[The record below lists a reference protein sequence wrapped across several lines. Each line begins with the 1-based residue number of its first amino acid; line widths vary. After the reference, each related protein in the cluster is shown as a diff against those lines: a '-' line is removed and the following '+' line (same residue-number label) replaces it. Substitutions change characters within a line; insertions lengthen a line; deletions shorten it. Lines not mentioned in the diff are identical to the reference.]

1 VKKDNN
7 AETNKK
13 EDVAEKK
20 TSANEAVKITKV
32 GAMLK
37 EMRLQKGLKIAEIS
51 KHLCIRKHYI
61 EAIEESDYKEI
72 PAFPYGIGF
81 IRSYANFLGLN
92 GENIVDLY
100 KEETQGDKTKDSKV
114 LEPQKDAVMP
124 EIRYLLI
131 SILAIILIYVV
142 WMVFNSKEEAIVENI
157 AEQNS
162 VVLNEEAVVVEE
174 FNVNNEVLVEDASG
188 VISVENNNDENQIV
202 VSGTASALVKAGESA
217 SITVELTKVAKIVTD
232 AASLKEA
239 IASGGTVYVAND
251 ITVAENLTINQDV
264 TIRALDKDVTLNYT
278 ANSGSLFT
286 VQKSAQKSATL
297 TIGGGD
303 YRLTVDGNG
312 KTYTRS
318 APLIDIKSGTVHL
331 YGTITNGIST
341 ITVGGIEVEGTSST
355 LNMYDGAIVSQCK
368 CTDRWGIG
376 GAIGV
381 RSGGKMYMYGGTI
394 TGNTAQNASA
404 VYVNYKS
411 VFTMS
416 GGTISGNS
424 SDIAV
429 NVSASTFKIGGGAL
443 ISSDDKVSLKESDV
457 IIISELSGPTPVA
470 TITLEPGAT
479 SESTVKTA
487 GDGIVLANEVGKFT
501 LSGCTIDSDGTL
513 KEVQ

>member
-1 VKKDNN
+1 MKKDNN

-20 TSANEAVKITKV
+20 TSANETVKITKV

-202 VSGTASALVKAGESA
+202 VSEGVYGE
-217 SITVELTKVAKIVTD
+217 KTD
-232 AASLKEA
+232 AAEEAAKASDVKVEEKVENIIPAKGVFVEVLKDTWVEVKDENKLYLSKVLKA
-239 IASGGTVYVAND
+239 GDKYTVPEGEGKIFSVGKYDGVNVY
-251 ITVAENLTINQDV
+251 INGVLTNVVKPNKKTNIS
-264 TIRALDKDVTLNYT
+264 LDKFLN
-278 ANSGSLFT
+278 S
-286 VQKSAQKSATL
+286 VQ
-297 TIGGGD
+297 
-303 YRLTVDGNG
+303 
-312 KTYTRS
+312 
-318 APLIDIKSGTVHL
+318 
-331 YGTITNGIST
+331 
-341 ITVGGIEVEGTSST
+341 
-355 LNMYDGAIVSQCK
+355 
-368 CTDRWGIG
+368 
-376 GAIGV
+376 
-381 RSGGKMYMYGGTI
+381 
-394 TGNTAQNASA
+394 
-404 VYVNYKS
+404 
-411 VFTMS
+411 
-416 GGTISGNS
+416 
-424 SDIAV
+424 
-429 NVSASTFKIGGGAL
+429 
-443 ISSDDKVSLKESDV
+443 
-457 IIISELSGPTPVA
+457 
-470 TITLEPGAT
+470 
-479 SESTVKTA
+479 
-487 GDGIVLANEVGKFT
+487 
-501 LSGCTIDSDGTL
+501 
-513 KEVQ
+513 